1 MPINADGIATLAKAL
16 RSAREQKGLTQ
27 RSLAERTG
35 LPQSHVSKIESASV
49 DLQTS
54 SLIELARALDLE
66 LVLVPR
72 SLIPAI
78 QALQRHSTQ
87 HSERAVAEVVPAYRL
102 DDDE

>member
-1 MPINADGIATLAKAL
+1 MPINFEGIANLAKTL
-16 RSAREQKGLTQ
+16 RLAREKKGLTQ

-35 LPQSHVSKIESASV
+35 LPQSHVSKIENAAV

-66 LVLVPR
+66 VVLIPR

-78 QALQRHSTQ
+78 RALQRESTT
-87 HSERAVAEVVPAYRL
+87 RAVPAYRL
-102 DDDE
+102 DDDGDENA

>member
-1 MPINADGIATLAKAL
+1 MPINFESIANLAKTL
-16 RSAREQKGLTQ
+16 RLAREKKGLTQ

-35 LPQSHVSKIESASV
+35 LPQSHVSKIENAAV

-66 LVLVPR
+66 VVLIPR

-78 QALQRHSTQ
+78 RALQREPTT
-87 HSERAVAEVVPAYRL
+87 RAVPAYRL
-102 DDDE
+102 DDDGDENA